1 MCNAPYAGSHP
12 PPASAVSRANDV
24 MAARTAQM
32 APDRC
37 STAATQA
44 GSRGKVK
51 SEKLS
56 VDHYA
61 QRVGPYPTPQQ
72 YMLNKRAK
80 YAGTAAPVAAEVRC
94 IVVLTSP
101 NNYCHT
107 LFYGEFLPLPMRLC
121 NARRKLICLFV
132 CLLKTLRK
140 TPQWIFMQ

>member
-12 PPASAVSRANDV
+12 PPAAVAVSRANDI
-24 MAARTAQM
+24 MSARTAQM
-32 APDRC
+32 ALDRC

-51 SEKLS
+51 SEKSS

-80 YAGTAAPVAAEVRC
+80 YAGTAAPVAAEVQHSVYTTR
-94 IVVLTSP
+94 
-101 NNYCHT
+101 
-107 LFYGEFLPLPMRLC
+107 
-121 NARRKLICLFV
+121 
-132 CLLKTLRK
+132 
-140 TPQWIFMQ
+140 